1 MEEAKIIIK
10 KCGRLPLV
18 VAAVGGSLSTRPR
31 NIAEWRKLSARIGAE
46 LDSDPSLEMIKKI
59 LVSGYEFLPYHLK
72 SCFLYLSIFPEGHN
86 VRYRRLLRRWIAE
99 GYSRATRNKNAEKEA
114 EEQFMILLD
123 RSMIQQLR
131 TIAGRKTAF
140 CQVHDLMHEISIA
153 KSEEDNLVLVLDDDI
168 TLKFKDKVRHLV
180 VSHAWSRQK
189 KNDIQNIVDVS
200 CIRSLTVFGE
210 WRSFFLSKKMR
221 MLRVL
226 DLEDA
231 YGLQDHDLVPIGKL
245 FHLKY
250 LSLRGS
256 VEIFNLPDSFGN
268 LLNLETLD
276 IKGTCVTKLPGTIG
290 RLQNL
295 KYLRAGK
302 LTYDEDDTR
311 STALIST
318 ILYMYRGYRSNQEE
332 VGIRFVV
339 SFIMLLIS
347 GWLRNLDLYGVKVP
361 RGIGRL
367 RSIHTL
373 SVVNIARGK
382 DMLKN
387 LENLTQLRK
396 LGVTGINKSNC
407 KELCSAIAGHD
418 RLQSLL
424 LRADGKAGLEG
435 CLDNMSHPPKDLES
449 LQLYGNLVTLPEW
462 VKKLEN
468 LHKLCLRSTNLEA
481 DATMQ
486 VLGELP
492 MLDILRLQ
500 DKACKEI
507 NLSFPPDC
515 FNNLTKLELISWG
528 TLKSVMFE
536 ERATPMLQVLLV
548 NHCLD
553 KEDGGF
559 PGIENLATLKEVLLQ
574 GSYVTEFKEQ
584 LQQQLN
590 MIKPKPNLQI
600 L

>member
-1 MEEAKIIIK
+1 M
-10 KCGRLPLV
+10 
-18 VAAVGGSLSTRPR
+18 
-31 NIAEWRKLSARIGAE
+31 
-46 LDSDPSLEMIKKI
+46 
-59 LVSGYEFLPYHLK
+59 
-72 SCFLYLSIFPEGHN
+72 
-86 VRYRRLLRRWIAE
+86 
-99 GYSRATRNKNAEKEA
+99 
-114 EEQFMILLD
+114 
-123 RSMIQQLR
+123 
-131 TIAGRKTAF
+131 
-140 CQVHDLMHEISIA
+140 
-153 KSEEDNLVLVLDDDI
+153 
-168 TLKFKDKVRHLV
+168 
-180 VSHAWSRQK
+180 
-189 KNDIQNIVDVS
+189 
-200 CIRSLTVFGE
+200 
-210 WRSFFLSKKMR
+210 
-221 MLRVL
+221 
-226 DLEDA
+226 
-231 YGLQDHDLVPIGKL
+231 
-245 FHLKY
+245 
-250 LSLRGS
+250 
-256 VEIFNLPDSFGN
+256 
-268 LLNLETLD
+268 
-276 IKGTCVTKLPGTIG
+276 
-290 RLQNL
+290 
-295 KYLRAGK
+295 
-302 LTYDEDDTR
+302 
-311 STALIST
+311 
-318 ILYMYRGYRSNQEE
+318 
-332 VGIRFVV
+332 
-339 SFIMLLIS
+339 
-347 GWLRNLDLYGVKVP
+347 
-361 RGIGRL
+361 
-367 RSIHTL
+367 
-373 SVVNIARGK
+373 
-382 DMLKN
+382 
-387 LENLTQLRK
+387 RK

-449 LQLYGNLVTLPEW
+449 LQLYGNVVTLPEW

-515 FNNLTKLELISWG
+515 FNNLTTLELISWG

-559 PGIENLATLKEVLLQ
+559 PGIENLATLKEVSLQ

>member
-210 WRSFFLSKKMR
+210 WRLFFLSKKMR

-449 LQLYGNLVTLPEW
+449 LQLYGNVVTLPEW

-515 FNNLTKLELISWG
+515 FNNLTTLELISWG

-559 PGIENLATLKEVLLQ
+559 PGIENLATLKEVSLQ